1 MTAIVRTSRP
11 VAAHKARPDGAR
23 PRRRRR
29 FGGLLMAA
37 PALLLFGLFGLVPL
51 VGVVALSLS
60 RWDGLGSIGWAGL
73 SNWSGVLTDSATWQA
88 LWLTLKVMLVSW
100 LVQTP
105 LALALGVF
113 QAPRGRLRALLAV
126 LWFLPLLLSAVAIGL
141 TWQALLDPAFGI
153 GATPGLHWLARPLLG
168 SPELALYTVI
178 FVIAWQFTPFH
189 ALLYQ
194 AGIRQIPVSLYEAA
208 AIDGAGPVTRF
219 LHITL
224 PQLKYTFVTSS
235 TLMLVGSLTYFDLLF
250 VLSGGT
256 GGPGTAT
263 RVLPLAMYITGFQA
277 HDMGRASAI
286 ATLLV
291 VFGLG
296 LSLFTTRLSGF
307 TRMDSQQEGM

>member
-1 MTAIVRTSRP
+1 MTDTAVREP
-11 VAAHKARPDGAR
+11 GAARAGRGR
-23 PRRRRR
+23 T
-29 FGGLLMAA
+29 GSLLMAA

-51 VGVVALSLS
+51 AGVVALSLS
-60 RWDGLGSIGWAGL
+60 RWDGLGSLGWAG
-73 SNWSGVLTDSATWQA
+73 SANWSGVLSDGATWQS
-88 LWLTLKVMLVSW
+88 LWLTCKVMVVSW

-105 LALALGVF
+105 LALALGLF
-113 QAPRGRLRALLAV
+113 QAPRGRVRALFAV

-153 GATPGLHWLARPLLG
+153 GTTPGLHWLAQPLLG
-168 SPELALYTVI
+168 SPDLALYTVI

-194 AGIRQIPVSLYEAA
+194 SGVRQIPTSLYEAA

-219 LHITL
+219 LRITL

-235 TLMLVGSLTYFDLLF
+235 TLMLVGSLTYFDLIY

-277 HDMGRASAI
+277 HDMGRASAV
-286 ATLLV
+286 ATVLV
-291 VFGLG
+291 VLGLG
-296 LSLFTTRLSGF
+296 LSLLTTRLSGF
-307 TRMDSQQEGM
+307 TRMESQQEGL